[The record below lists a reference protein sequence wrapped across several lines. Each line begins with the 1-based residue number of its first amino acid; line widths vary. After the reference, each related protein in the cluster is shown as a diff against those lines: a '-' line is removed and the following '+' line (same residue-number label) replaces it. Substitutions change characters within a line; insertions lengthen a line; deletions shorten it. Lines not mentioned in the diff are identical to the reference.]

1 MPTPLATMVRK
12 VATCRLM
19 LGIIAIVAVYADPTE
34 PGFLPGLKLRGGG
47 FAIDPYALA
56 VLSAHLGY
64 SLVVY
69 WVAHREGV
77 SPSRLV
83 TFTTCLDV
91 LFGVLIIVFTEG
103 TSSPFWP
110 FVVFAVI
117 AAGIDGGFRRSIIVT
132 TVSVVSYLSLVL
144 IAWHG
149 DMNMFIMRPVYLAT
163 VGYLTAYLGQQRMNL
178 EATVHR
184 LEGVKERNRIARALH
199 DGCVQ
204 TLGGINLTL
213 ETTREL
219 VRRDARPQ
227 ALATLAQLQASI
239 NVVVTYTSVNTNG
252 FEKYGECL
260 AGSRGTLITE
270 MEQNVYLF
278 KESEP
283 GKARNEGACT
293 AQFVVNADLSGSV
306 ALVEQVLQIVREA
319 VTNVK
324 RHANARSAWVS
335 VRAADSEVLIR
346 IDDDGRGFSNGAQ
359 VPWSISSLVND
370 AAGTVRVPADHRP
383 GAHLE
388 IVLPVA

>member
-34 PGFLPGLKLRGGG
+34 PGFLPGLKLGGGG

-132 TVSVVSYLSLVL
+132 TVSVASYLSLVL

-219 VRRDARPQ
+219 VHRDARPQ
-227 ALATLAQLQASI
+227 ALATLVQLQASI
-239 NVVVTYTSVNTNG
+239 NREHDELRAYIR
-252 FEKYGECL
+252 EL
-260 AGSRGTLITE
+260 AE
-270 MEQNVYLF
+270 V
-278 KESEP
+278 ESEP

-370 AAGTVRVPADHRP
+370 AAGTVRVPEDHRP

>member
-12 VATCRLM
+12 VSTCRLM

-83 TFTTCLDV
+83 TFTTWLDV

-219 VRRDARPQ
+219 VHRDARPQ

-239 NVVVTYTSVNTNG
+239 NREHDELRAYIR
-252 FEKYGECL
+252 EL
-260 AGSRGTLITE
+260 AE
-270 MEQNVYLF
+270 V
-278 KESEP
+278 ESEP

-370 AAGTVRVPADHRP
+370 ADGTVRVPEDHRP